1 MEFPHQYN
9 TTKKKNNSAW
19 YTPMTVYMTT
29 LTLVGS
35 MNPGRFSF
43 FMADKLGVVTFNDF
57 RILNTNLRFSF
68 NKTMSEHYYYYTK
81 FQYKH
86 TIGLGPFLNMKAN
99 A

>member
-19 YTPMTVYMTT
+19 YTPMTVYMTS

-57 RILNTNLRFSF
+57 RILNTNLRFSSPYI

-81 FQYKH
+81 FQYNIPLAWDH
-86 TIGLGPFLNMKAN
+86 FLT
-99 A
+99 